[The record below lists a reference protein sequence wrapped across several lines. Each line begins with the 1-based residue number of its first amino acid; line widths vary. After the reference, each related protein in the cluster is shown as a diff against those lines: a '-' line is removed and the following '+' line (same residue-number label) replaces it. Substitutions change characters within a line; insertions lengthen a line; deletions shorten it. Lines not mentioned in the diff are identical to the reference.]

1 VGDLPRGV
9 VLQWRRW
16 CMHPRYHVGAEGDAV
31 REKFA
36 GARFPI
42 VALSITDD
50 ELMTERGTRVLID
63 CYENAPRQLQRIA
76 PADVGVQRIGHFGF
90 FRRQFE
96 PTLWRRLEH
105 LLAGFGVPVRAVS

>member
-9 VLQWRRW
+9 ALQWRRW
-16 CMHPRYHVGAEGDAV
+16 CMNPRYHVGAEGEAV
-31 REKFA
+31 RQSFA

-96 PTLWRRLEH
+96 PTLWRRLEQ
-105 LLAGFGVPVRAVS
+105 LLSGFGPNASAAS